1 MNSAQT
7 FPKKA
12 QDELDALALYNLYN
26 SNKSNRE
33 DQNATLKSLKAKR
46 KFRPIWSAMCSL
58 QHNQIATSLIENDIH
73 SHIGQKNIK
82 IKGKS
87 YVVTL
92 YFLPVTL
99 STSPDIE
106 STESLNPETG
116 GVNSIEVMAA
126 LPNQTCND
134 IAETIKKHINLKDEE
149 KISILSG
156 LIDRNLLT
164 EYAGLEFISGLTNRL
179 ADYAKDQSKDEAI
192 VKWLAKF
199 DAMQSVYLS
208 PLQPEDHRAL
218 VLYTLTEEKN
228 DTVGEK
234 LKSLNCL
241 VNNYHGSFVQRSDYA
256 LGSEI
261 HEIITN
267 TYRNAIS
274 RYNGSVSIVCS
285 TLPPQTYAFLRLSYF
300 SNTLVNMVNISKGL
314 WGGVSECKIDCSSVS
329 EYLTKI
335 DVSIQTADGG
345 GVFSMSQIYE
355 PSYRYNP
362 DDEISCHADMVK
374 HIAQVNTTFTIS

>member
-26 SNKSNRE
+26 CNINNRE
-33 DQNATLKSLKAKR
+33 EQNAALKALKTKR

-58 QHNQIATSLIENDIH
+58 QHNQAATSLIENDLH
-73 SHIGQKNIK
+73 SQIGQKKVK
-82 IKGKS
+82 IQGKG

-99 STSPDIE
+99 STSPDIQ
-106 STESLNPETG
+106 STESLNLKTG

-134 IAETIKKHINLKDEE
+134 IAETIKKHIRLKNEE

-156 LIDRNLLT
+156 LIDRSLLT
-164 EYAGLEFISGLTNRL
+164 EYTGLEFISGLTTRL

-199 DAMQSVYLS
+199 DAMGSIYLS
-208 PLQPEDHRAL
+208 PLQTEDHRAL
-218 VLYTLTEEKN
+218 VLYTLTEEDN
-228 DTVGEK
+228 NAVGEK

-241 VNNYHGSFVQRSDYA
+241 VNNYHGHLVKESDYT
-256 LGSEI
+256 LGRKI

-267 TYRNAIS
+267 TYRSAAS
-274 RYNGSVSIVCS
+274 RYNGDISIVCS

-300 SNTLVNMVNISKGL
+300 SNTLVNMVNLSKGL
-314 WGGVSECKIDCSSVS
+314 WGGVSECKIDCSTVS
-329 EYLTKI
+329 EYLTKV
-335 DVSIQTADGG
+335 DVSIQTTDGG
-345 GVFSMSQIYE
+345 GVFSMSQIFE

-362 DDEISCHADMVK
+362 DNEMLCHADMVK
-374 HIAQVNTTFTIS
+374 NIAQVNTTYTY